1 MTKLSQLICILERNG
16 ENMKK
21 FWLYLA
27 VPAVLLNGC
36 QRQRAALKE
45 AESLAV
51 ESVESERR
59 EGEDSEGIMEKVEN
73 EKRRQETDESPETK
87 SEITDSFTAGN
98 ETVNGETSRS
108 ENGNSEAGK
117 KQVKEAPFF
126 GSTVS
131 IVQSEKA
138 QASQITEEEIESMVR
153 EAAWDLHTV
162 VKNGQTVVLK
172 PNLVQMIVDST
183 GEILEQEVN
192 GITTD
197 WRVAKAVVKMVR
209 ELNPDGKVYIMEGSA
224 TGPTRKVMEHYHYTE
239 EYMEGVDGFICLEE
253 DCGGWKDFEAQEV
266 VKVDT
271 PDGLL
276 HKSYYFNRI
285 LYDADVV
292 ISIPALK
299 TTSGVVVTAGIK
311 NVSIGTP
318 PGNLYGI
325 GPDIPSKQQMVSHK
339 IVDGEL
345 DKWIYDYYKAKPV
358 NYVIV
363 DGLQGFQSGPVPMS
377 SQKRETDKMNMRL
390 VLAGKD
396 PVAVD
401 TVCCLVMGWDPES
414 VGYLN
419 LFREKDGLGK
429 LTDLRVRGV
438 YVDQVRKHFTIFK
451 ENLGGV
457 PIEDGEGPDF
467 SAEVETEG
475 NQITIH
481 YQAEEETSKIEVWVD
496 GMFQCLKEA
505 EEEGQIHLIVPDF
518 SEGDHEIRIVA
529 FDRFLNKTV
538 YEIAAGR
545 SSNS

>member
-1 MTKLSQLICILERNG
+1 MHYKRVVCCERMWK
-16 ENMKK
+16 EQKMKK

-36 QRQRAALKE
+36 HRQKLALEE
-45 AESLAV
+45 AGSLVV
-51 ESVESERR
+51 ESNGNEGRTATYESK
-59 EGEDSEGIMEKVEN
+59 KVGSKADVNDLETIEN
-73 EKRRQETDESPETK
+73 EKKNQSESG
-87 SEITDSFTAGN
+87 IIA
-98 ETVNGETSRS
+98 
-108 ENGNSEAGK
+108 
-117 KQVKEAPFF
+117 EAPFF

-131 IVQSEKA
+131 IIRSEKA
-138 QASQITEEEIESMVR
+138 QAFQITEEEIETMVR
-153 EAAWDLHTV
+153 EAAWDLNTV

-183 GEILEQEVN
+183 GELLDQEVN

-197 WRVAKAVVKMVR
+197 WRVTKAILKMVR

-224 TGPTRKVMEHYHYTE
+224 TGPTSKVMEHYHYTQ
-239 EYMEGVDGFICLEE
+239 EYMEGVDGFISLEE
-253 DCGGWKDFEAQEV
+253 DCGGWRDFDASEV

-276 HKSYYFNRI
+276 HKSYYFNKI

-299 TTSGVVVTAGIK
+299 TSSGVIVTAGIK

-318 PGNLYGI
+318 PGNLYGM
-325 GPDIPSKQQMVSHK
+325 GPDTPSKQKMVSHK

-345 DKWIYDYYKAKPV
+345 DQWIYDYYKAKPV

-377 SQKRETDKMNMRL
+377 SERKETDKMNMRL

-419 LFREKDGLGK
+419 LFREKDNLGK
-429 LTDLRVRGV
+429 LTDVRIRGV
-438 YVDQVRKHFTIFK
+438 YADEVRKHFTIFR

-457 PIEDGEGPDF
+457 PVQREERPRL
-467 SAEVETEG
+467 SAEAETNG
-475 NQITIH
+475 NQIFIR
-481 YQAEEETSKIEVWVD
+481 YQAEEGTQKIEVLVD
-496 GMFQCLKEA
+496 GMFQCSQKA
-505 EEEGQIHLIVPDF
+505 EGKGEIRLVVPGF
-518 SEGDHEIRIVA
+518 SEGSHEIQVVA
-529 FDRFLNKTV
+529 YDRFLNKTV
-538 YEIAAGR
+538 IKP
-545 SSNS
+545 